1 MDFKVLTV
9 SQLNKYVKLVLD
21 SDKNLNSLFISGEIS
36 NLKINSFS
44 GHMYFSLKDEN
55 ATVKCVMFKSSAQR
69 LKFIPNEGMK
79 VICRGSVTVYERD
92 GQYQLILNDM
102 QPDGAG
108 SIAVAFE
115 QLKGKLSA
123 EGLFDHDKKRQ
134 IPKFPKTVA
143 VITSKTG
150 AAVRDILNILGRRW
164 QLADVLLCPVSVQ
177 GDKAA
182 SQMIEALNYVNGNRL
197 SDVII
202 IGRGGGSA
210 EDLWCFN
217 DESLA
222 RAVAASNIPVI
233 SAVGHETDFTICD
246 FAADLRAPTP
256 SAAAELAVPDHD
268 EMDSLLDG
276 LSDRLKFS
284 VSQIVAKQDDR
295 LKAVMSYRSVKD
307 ISSVFSTHDLRLDNI
322 KGRMDLSFKHYCS
335 ESESKLASLISKL
348 DALDPIKTLMR
359 GYSVVKHNGDVVNS
373 VSQIKENDKL
383 TLNFSDGIAVC
394 NVESTERKDYNA

>member
-9 SQLNKYVKLVLD
+9 SQLNRYVKLVLD
-21 SDKNLNSLFISGEIS
+21 GDKNLNSLFISGEIS

-44 GHMYFSLKDEN
+44 GHMYFSLKDET
-55 ATVKCVMFKSSAQR
+55 AAVKCVMFKSSAQR
-69 LKFIPNEGMK
+69 LKFIPNEGMR

-92 GQYQLILNDM
+92 GQYQLYINDM

-115 QLKGKLSA
+115 QLKKKLSA
-123 EGLFDHDKKRQ
+123 EGLFDADKKLP

-177 GDKAA
+177 GDNAA
-182 SQMIEALNYVNGNRL
+182 LQMIEALNYVNDNRL

-217 DESLA
+217 DEALA
-222 RAVAASNIPVI
+222 RTVAASSIPVI

-256 SAAAELAVPDHD
+256 SAAAELAVPDHG
-268 EMDSLLDG
+268 EIMSLLAG
-276 LSDRLKFS
+276 LSGRLEYA
-284 VSQIVAKQDDR
+284 VSQIVVKQDDR
-295 LKAVMSYRSVKD
+295 LKTLMSYRSIKD

-322 KGRMDLSFKHYCS
+322 KWRMDLSYKHYCAD
-335 ESESKLASLISKL
+335 SESKLGSLISKL

-373 VSQIKENDKL
+373 VSQLKKNDKI
-383 TLNFSDGIAVC
+383 TLDLSDGIAVC
-394 NVESTERKDYNA
+394 NVESTERKDYNG

>member
-123 EGLFDHDKKRQ
+123 EGLFDPDKKRQ

-143 VITSKTG
+143 AHRK
-150 AAVRDILNILGRRW
+150 
-164 QLADVLLCPVSVQ
+164 
-177 GDKAA
+177 
-182 SQMIEALNYVNGNRL
+182 
-197 SDVII
+197 
-202 IGRGGGSA
+202 
-210 EDLWCFN
+210 
-217 DESLA
+217 
-222 RAVAASNIPVI
+222 
-233 SAVGHETDFTICD
+233 
-246 FAADLRAPTP
+246 
-256 SAAAELAVPDHD
+256 
-268 EMDSLLDG
+268 
-276 LSDRLKFS
+276 
-284 VSQIVAKQDDR
+284 
-295 LKAVMSYRSVKD
+295 
-307 ISSVFSTHDLRLDNI
+307 
-322 KGRMDLSFKHYCS
+322 
-335 ESESKLASLISKL
+335 SKL
-348 DALDPIKTLMR
+348 KTKPR
-359 GYSVVKHNGDVVNS
+359 R
-373 VSQIKENDKL
+373 
-383 TLNFSDGIAVC
+383 
-394 NVESTERKDYNA
+394 NVRFFLS